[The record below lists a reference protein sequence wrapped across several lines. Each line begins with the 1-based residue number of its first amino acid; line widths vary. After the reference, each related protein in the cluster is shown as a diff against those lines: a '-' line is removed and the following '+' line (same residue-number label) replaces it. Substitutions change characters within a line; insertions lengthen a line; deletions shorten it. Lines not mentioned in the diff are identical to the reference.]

1 MGTKGWVF
9 MFKQTPGG
17 KIGAFA
23 VLMLLAALSA
33 GIFGAVHNQLSYSVG
48 PGYFTD
54 FKFLQFGTP
63 SDISPRAGAA
73 LVGWQASWWMGLVAG
88 LPVLGYGLMRS
99 PTTGALLAG
108 GIGAIITVVMT
119 AAICALLGLGA
130 GFAYVAT
137 GLALLTPPVDVPAP
151 EYFRAGFMH
160 DASYLGGILGTLFAF
175 FPMARATRLP
185 AGART

>member
-1 MGTKGWVF
+1 MP
-9 MFKQTPGG
+9 KQTQGG

-23 VLMLLAALSA
+23 MLMLLAALSA

-48 PGYFTD
+48 PGYFTN
-54 FKFLQFGTP
+54 FKFVQFGTP
-63 SDISPRAGAA
+63 SDLSPRAGAA
-73 LVGWQASWWMGLVAG
+73 LVGWQASWWMGLIAG
-88 LPVLGYGLMRS
+88 LPVLGYGLMRA
-99 PTTGALLAG
+99 PTTGALWAG
-108 GIGAIITVVMT
+108 GIGAIITVIMT

-137 GLALLTPPVDVPAP
+137 GLDLLITPANVPEA

-185 AGART
+185 TAGTPT

>member
-1 MGTKGWVF
+1 MS
-9 MFKQTPGG
+9 KQTPGG

-33 GIFGAVHNQLSYSVG
+33 GLFGAVHNQLSYSVG

-54 FKFLQFGTP
+54 FKFVQFGTP
-63 SDISPRAGAA
+63 PDLSPRAGAA
-73 LVGWQASWWMGLVAG
+73 LVGWQASWWMGLIAG
-88 LPVLGYGLMRS
+88 LPVLGYGLMRA
-99 PTTGALLAG
+99 PTTGALWAG
-108 GIGAIITVVMT
+108 GIGAIITVIMT

-137 GLALLTPPVDVPAP
+137 GLDLLTPPANVPAA

-185 AGART
+185 TAGTPT